1 MIYYD
6 GAIVSFTVLI
16 QKGLFIVITHCQL
29 HYRDHFPSK
38 SKSSPNW
45 SSSQWG
51 VSCIVSKILLGQSV
65 PIHSRIQNFSQFTL

>member
-38 SKSSPNW
+38 SKSSPN
-45 SSSQWG
+45 
-51 VSCIVSKILLGQSV
+51 
-65 PIHSRIQNFSQFTL
+65 